1 MQNRP
6 SERTALQNPMSRID
20 RYIFWQLLGFFGFF
34 SIILIA
40 VYWVNR
46 AVGLLETLLGD
57 GQTLGVFVQMSLLT
71 IPSVVELIVPMA
83 AFGAAAFTANK
94 LAGDSELVILQATGF
109 SYWRIMRSVMY
120 FGAVV
125 AIFTALVT
133 NYLIPQA
140 ATQLRELNTEISKNT
155 TAKFLKEG
163 QFHTPSDGIVLYFR
177 DITDNGELLDIFI
190 ADTRNLSF
198 QQIYTAQRAFVLN
211 DDGIPKLL
219 LLDGVL
225 QRSVLADQTLSTSR
239 FSDFTISLES
249 LMENE
254 RAVKLGSGEMSTLYL
269 ITATEQTAKLVRRQ
283 VEYLQFMGHLRITWA
298 VSSAFTAMIGF
309 SSLLV
314 GGFSRQGLWKQ
325 ISLAVVLLM
334 VMYFM
339 HIVSLSN
346 GPSFSGGWVLAYVT
360 PLVGAAATS
369 LVIWQAGRPRRV
381 GTVSALMVAAK

>member
-1 MQNRP
+1 
-6 SERTALQNPMSRID
+6 LQNPLSRID

-71 IPSVVELIVPMA
+71 IPGVVELIVPMA

-94 LAGDSELVILQATGF
+94 LSGDSELVILQATGF
-109 SYWRIMRSVMY
+109 SYWRIMRPVLY

-140 ATQLRELNTEISKNT
+140 AKQLRELNTEISQNT
-155 TAKFLKEG
+155 TARYLKEG
-163 QFHTPSDGIVLYFR
+163 QFHTPSEGIVVYFR

-190 ADTRNLSF
+190 ADSRNVDF

-211 DDGIPKLL
+211 DDDTPKLL
-219 LLDGVL
+219 LLDGIV
-225 QRSVLADQTLSTSR
+225 QRSVITDQTLSTSY
-239 FSDFTISLES
+239 FSDFTMPLDS

-254 RAVKLGSGEMSTLYL
+254 KKVRLGAGEMSTWYL
-269 ITATEQTAKLVRRQ
+269 VTATDATAKLVRRS
-283 VEYLQFMGHLRITWA
+283 VEYLNFQGHFRITWA
-298 VSSAFTAMIGF
+298 VSAAFTAMIGF

-325 ISLAVVLLM
+325 ISLAIGLLI
-334 VMYFM
+334 VMYLV
-339 HIVSLSN
+339 HILTLSN
-346 GPSFSGGWVLAYVT
+346 GRRLAGGWALAYLT
-360 PLVGAAATS
+360 PLVGAFATS

-381 GTVSALMVAAK
+381 EGASAHIVAAP

>member
-1 MQNRP
+1 
-6 SERTALQNPMSRID
+6 MSRID

-71 IPSVVELIVPMA
+71 IPGVVELIVPMA

-94 LAGDSELVILQATGF
+94 LSGDSELVILQATGF
-109 SYWRIMRSVMY
+109 SYWRIMRPVMY

-133 NYLIPQA
+133 NYLIPEA
-140 ATQLRELNTEISKNT
+140 ATQLRELNAEISKNT
-155 TAKFLKEG
+155 TAKYLKEG
-163 QFHTPSDGIVLYFR
+163 QFHTPSEGIVLYFR

-190 ADTRNLSF
+190 ADSRNLNF

-211 DDGIPKLL
+211 DDGSPKLL
-219 LLDGVL
+219 LLDGVV
-225 QRSVLADQTLSTSR
+225 QRSVMTGQTLSTSH
-239 FSDFTISLES
+239 FSDFTISLDS
-249 LMENE
+249 LLANE
-254 RAVKLGSGEMSTLYL
+254 RKGKLGAGEMSTFYL
-269 ITATEQTAKLVRRQ
+269 ITATEATAKPLRRS
-283 VEYLQFMGHLRITWA
+283 VEYLHFKGHLRITWA
-298 VSSAFTAMIGF
+298 VSAAFTAMIGF

-325 ISLAVVLLM
+325 ISLAIGLLI
-334 VMYFM
+334 VMYLV
-339 HIVSLSN
+339 HIVTLSN
-346 GPSFSGGWVLAYVT
+346 GPLLAGGWTLAYLT
-360 PLVGAAATS
+360 PLVGAFATS

-381 GTVSALMVAAK
+381 EQASTRIVAAR

>member
-1 MQNRP
+1 
-6 SERTALQNPMSRID
+6 MSRID

-57 GQTLGVFVQMSLLT
+57 GQSLGVFVQMSLLS

-109 SYWRIMRSVMY
+109 SFWRIMRPVMY

-133 NYLIPQA
+133 NYLIPEA
-140 ATQLRELNTEISKNT
+140 ATQLRELNAEIAKNT
-155 TAKFLKEG
+155 TAKYLKEG

-190 ADTRNLSF
+190 ADSRNLRF
-198 QQIYTAQRAFVLN
+198 QQVYTAQRAFVVN
-211 DDGIPKLL
+211 DDGSPKLL
-219 LLDGVL
+219 LLDGMV
-225 QRSVLADQTLSTSR
+225 QRSVLADQTLSTSH
-239 FSDFTISLES
+239 FSDFTISLDS
-249 LMENE
+249 LMESE
-254 RAVKLGSGEMSTLYL
+254 RRVRLSAAEMSTLYL
-269 ITATEQTAKLVRRQ
+269 ITATEESAKLVRRQ
-283 VEYLQFMGHLRITWA
+283 MEYLHFAGHLRITWA
-298 VSSAFTAMIGF
+298 ASAAFTAMVGF
-309 SSLLV
+309 ASLLV

-325 ISLAVVLLM
+325 MSLAVALLI
-334 VMYFM
+334 VMYLV
-339 HIVSLSN
+339 HIVTLSN
-346 GPSFSGGWVLAYVT
+346 GPRFAGGWVLAYLT
-360 PLVGAAATS
+360 PLVGATVTS
-369 LVIWQAGRPRRV
+369 LVIWQAGRPRRL
-381 GTVSALMVAAK
+381 GPALGPMVAAK

>member
-1 MQNRP
+1 MQNP
-6 SERTALQNPMSRID
+6 LSRID

-34 SIILIA
+34 SIVLIA

-71 IPSVVELIVPMA
+71 IPAVVELIVPMA

-94 LAGDSELVILQATGF
+94 LSSDSELVILQATGF
-109 SYWRIMRSVMY
+109 SYWRIMRPVMF

-133 NYLIPQA
+133 NYLMPEA

-155 TAKFLKEG
+155 TAKYLKEG
-163 QFHTPSDGIVLYFR
+163 QFHTPSEGIVVYFR

-190 ADTRNLSF
+190 ADSRNLSF
-198 QQIYTAQRAFVLN
+198 QQIYTAQRGFVLN

-219 LLDGVL
+219 LLDGVV
-225 QRSVLADQTLSTSR
+225 QRSILTDQTLSTSH
-239 FSDFTISLES
+239 FSDFTMPLDSL
-249 LMENE
+249 LENE
-254 RAVKLGSGEMSTLYL
+254 RKVRLGAGEMSTWYL
-269 ITATEQTAKLVRRQ
+269 VTATDATAKLVRRS
-283 VEYLQFMGHLRITWA
+283 VKYLHFQGHLRITWA
-298 VSSAFTAMIGF
+298 VSAAFTAMIGF

-325 ISLAVVLLM
+325 ISLAIGLLI
-334 VMYFM
+334 VMYLV
-339 HIVSLSN
+339 HILTLTN
-346 GPSFSGGWVLAYVT
+346 GPRLAGGWALAYLT
-360 PLVGAAATS
+360 PLVGAFATS

-381 GTVSALMVAAK
+381 EQASTQIVAAP

>member
-1 MQNRP
+1 
-6 SERTALQNPMSRID
+6 MSRID

-57 GQTLGVFVQMSLLT
+57 GQSLGVFVQMSLLS

-109 SYWRIMRSVMY
+109 SFWRIMRPVMY

-133 NYLIPQA
+133 NYLIPEA
-140 ATQLRELNTEISKNT
+140 ATQLRELNAEIAKNT
-155 TAKFLKEG
+155 TAKYLKEG

-190 ADTRNLSF
+190 ADSRNLRF
-198 QQIYTAQRAFVLN
+198 QQVYTAQRAFVVN
-211 DDGIPKLL
+211 DDGTPKLL
-219 LLDGVL
+219 LLDGMV
-225 QRSVLADQTLSTSR
+225 QRSVLADQTLSTSH
-239 FSDFTISLES
+239 FSDFTISLDS
-249 LMENE
+249 LMESE
-254 RAVKLGSGEMSTLYL
+254 RRVRLSAAEMSTLYL
-269 ITATEQTAKLVRRQ
+269 ITATEESAKLVRRQ
-283 VEYLQFMGHLRITWA
+283 MEYLHFAGHLRITWA
-298 VSSAFTAMIGF
+298 ASAAFTAMVGF
-309 SSLLV
+309 ASLLV

-325 ISLAVVLLM
+325 MSLAVALLI
-334 VMYFM
+334 VMYLV
-339 HIVSLSN
+339 HIVTLSN
-346 GPSFSGGWVLAYVT
+346 GPRFAGGWVLAYLT
-360 PLVGAAATS
+360 PLVGAAVTS
-369 LVIWQAGRPRRV
+369 LVIWQAGRPRRL
-381 GTVSALMVAAK
+381 GPALGPMVAAK